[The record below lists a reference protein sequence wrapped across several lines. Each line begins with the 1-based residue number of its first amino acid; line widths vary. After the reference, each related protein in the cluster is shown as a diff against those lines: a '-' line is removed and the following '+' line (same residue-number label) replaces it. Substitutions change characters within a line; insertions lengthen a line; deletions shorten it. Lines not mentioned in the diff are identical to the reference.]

1 MTELTEDSRIERML
15 AEGKLTAEEAER
27 LRGSL
32 AAHAEREAPLRA
44 ADAPPER
51 RRLWLLIISLMVF
64 FLLGAATV
72 WWLGD
77 PADVATTAGTESTT
91 SAVPEG
97 RLIDLSALSEERST
111 TMKRSL
117 PVSFAIV
124 ALGVLTLLSG
134 LLMFFYNGL
143 IGAREQVNS
152 GWAQVENAYQRRLD
166 LVPLLVDAVQTYTE
180 HERETLTELT
190 EARANAIQVTGA
202 VGSAPQTLEQ
212 LKAIDAA
219 QGEVEA
225 ALTRLFAIVESYPD
239 LKASRNFLAL
249 QDQIEGTEN
258 RVAMERRF
266 YNEFSRQYN
275 TKLQTFPGN
284 IVADMMG
291 FEAKPYFEAEKK
303 ALKGLEDPFGRHGES

>member
-51 RRLWLLIISLMVF
+51 RRLWLLIINLMVF

-72 WWLGD
+72 WWLGGD
-77 PADVATTAGTESTT
+77 AADVAATAGTESTT

-111 TMKRSL
+111 TMKLSL
-117 PVSFAIV
+117 PVSF
-124 ALGVLTLLSG
+124 
-134 LLMFFYNGL
+134 
-143 IGAREQVNS
+143 
-152 GWAQVENAYQRRLD
+152 
-166 LVPLLVDAVQTYTE
+166 
-180 HERETLTELT
+180 
-190 EARANAIQVTGA
+190 
-202 VGSAPQTLEQ
+202 
-212 LKAIDAA
+212 AIDAA

-266 YNEFSRQYN
+266 YNELSRQYN

-291 FEAKPYFEAEKK
+291 FKAKPYFEAEKK

>member
-1 MTELTEDSRIERML
+1 MTELTEDSRIEHML

-44 ADAPPER
+44 AGTPRER
-51 RRLWLLIISLMVF
+51 RRLWLLTVNLMVF

-77 PADVATTAGTESTT
+77 AAYVASTAGTESTT

-124 ALGVLTLLSG
+124 AVGVFTVLGG
-134 LLMFFYNGL
+134 LLVFFYNGL

-190 EARANAIQVTGA
+190 QARANAIQVSGA
-202 VGSAPQTLEQ
+202 VGSAPQTVEQ
-212 LKAIDAA
+212 LKAIEAA
-219 QGEVEA
+219 QGEVES
-225 ALTRLFAIVESYPD
+225 ALTRLFAIVENYPD
-239 LKASRNFLAL
+239 LKASRNFLTL

-266 YNEFSRQYN
+266 YNEFSRKYN
-275 TKLQTFPGN
+275 TRLQTFPGN

-291 FEAKPYFEAEKK
+291 FESKPYFEAEKK
-303 ALKGLEDPFGRHGES
+303 ALKGLEDPFNRHES